1 VGSPAYEEALNAI
14 VKSQKEQIAGEEAAE
29 AAKRASDA
37 KLLAAQQAEVAK
49 KENELLAAT
58 APATRYRGA
67 WFAGSSSKIIDME
80 FTDQQMDGRILRA
93 KFTLPDD
100 PTQVL
105 EYEGYLLAD
114 NNKSDNAGP
123 IRLHFVRGTAK
134 RADWGID
141 WSNLFQLAAPSTF
154 AQQDPTVLRDQL
166 REIARPEETAPTLNT
181 RSNGERSRY
190 RYETKANEFRGRGA
204 LSQRSQTATVNSF
217 NWRFLPRRNRSGD
230 PATYRLQ
237 LIAA

>member
-1 VGSPAYEEALNAI
+1 
-14 VKSQKEQIAGEEAAE
+14 
-29 AAKRASDA
+29 
-37 KLLAAQQAEVAK
+37 
-49 KENELLAAT
+49 
-58 APATRYRGA
+58 
-67 WFAGSSSKIIDME
+67 ME

-141 WSNLFQLAAPSTF
+141 WSNLFQQSAEFDFNIVGDRLIHRTENLSLLQIELSKTKPASPNANP
-154 AQQDPTVLRDQL
+154 AQNEIDAIKARTGEMLERLRDPKTSQEERDAL
-166 REIARPEETAPTLNT
+166 REEASKLADRLDVLLGNKRP
-181 RSNGERSRY
+181 
-190 RYETKANEFRGRGA
+190 
-204 LSQRSQTATVNSF
+204 
-217 NWRFLPRRNRSGD
+217 
-230 PATYRLQ
+230 
-237 LIAA
+237 

>member
-1 VGSPAYEEALNAI
+1 
-14 VKSQKEQIAGEEAAE
+14 
-29 AAKRASDA
+29 
-37 KLLAAQQAEVAK
+37 
-49 KENELLAAT
+49 
-58 APATRYRGA
+58 
-67 WFAGSSSKIIDME
+67 ME

-141 WSNLFQLAAPSTF
+141 WSNLFQQSAEFDFNIVGDRLIHRTENLSLLQIELSKTKPASPNANPAQNEIDAIKREPARCSSGFEIRRQVKRRGTPFEKKLA
-154 AQQDPTVLRDQL
+154 
-166 REIARPEETAPTLNT
+166 N
-181 RSNGERSRY
+181 
-190 RYETKANEFRGRGA
+190 
-204 LSQRSQTATVNSF
+204 
-217 NWRFLPRRNRSGD
+217 
-230 PATYRLQ
+230 
-237 LIAA
+237 